1 MIAIIDENSWAL
13 VDVVENSGKL
23 FSVDCGEVDSITCT
37 ELELGG
43 GWVLLGISGD
53 SSLLSFAW
61 NPSSE
66 LTSGAGGWVET
77 AVEIRIS
84 NSDGVEEVVMSGVV
98 KGLSE

>member
-1 MIAIIDENSWAL
+1 MIAIIDENSWAV

-23 FSVDCGEVDSITCT
+23 FSVVCGEVDSVTCS

-53 SSLLSFAW
+53 FSLLSFAW

-84 NSDGVEEVVMSGVV
+84 NSDGVEEVEMSGVV
-98 KGLSE
+98 KGFSE